1 MAFEK
6 DEIKLSKKFWY
17 KQAFFYR
24 PKALIGQNISD
35 VLWVEDNIDNILS
48 QAAKE
53 TKTDKEDV
61 FSSKTYCLNVNYRFK
76 KGKNT

>member
-24 PKALIGQNISD
+24 PKALIG
-35 VLWVEDNIDNILS
+35 
-48 QAAKE
+48 
-53 TKTDKEDV
+53 
-61 FSSKTYCLNVNYRFK
+61 
-76 KGKNT
+76 